1 MLARLRAARRTEEDR
16 GFTLVEVL
24 VAMGL
29 GVMICGLSLT
39 AVVAANR
46 SFRHDA
52 DEAAGLND
60 VKTVSERLERDLRD
74 ARGVDAS
81 ATSSQLS
88 IWIDSNSDY
97 VKQAGEVVTW
107 SLVASS
113 DTGHYNVLRTVQGGT
128 TTIVARSLVSQ
139 IAFTYDATPP
149 ATKVV
154 KVSLTYDSVI
164 GASATTRRLDFR
176 ARLRNVE

>member
-1 MLARLRAARRTEEDR
+1 LLTRIREARRDE
-16 GFTLVEVL
+16 GFTLVEVM

-29 GVMICGLSLT
+29 GIMLSGLSLT
-39 AVVAANR
+39 AVVATNK
-46 SFRHDA
+46 SFRHDS
-52 DEAAGLND
+52 DEASGLND
-60 VKTVSERLERDLRD
+60 VRTVSERLERDLRD
-74 ARGVDAS
+74 ARGVDAA
-81 ATSSQLS
+81 ATTSQLS
-88 IWIDSNSDY
+88 IWIDYNSDY
-97 VKQAGEVVTW
+97 QKQTSEVVTW
-107 SLVASS
+107 RLAAST
-113 DTGHYNVLRTVQGGT
+113 DPGHYNVLRSVQGGT

-139 IAFTYDATPP
+139 IAFSYDVTPP